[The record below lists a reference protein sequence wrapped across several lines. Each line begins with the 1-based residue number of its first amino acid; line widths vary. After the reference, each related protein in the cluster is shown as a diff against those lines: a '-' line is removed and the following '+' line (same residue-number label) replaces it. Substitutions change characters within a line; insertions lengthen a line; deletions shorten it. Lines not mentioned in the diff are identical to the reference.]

1 MLKLYVK
8 KIFKTANQG
17 DAREESYY
25 TALKEL
31 MEDLA
36 HSFGKSKIHITT
48 LPKSTEAGNPDFRVW
63 DGKQHIVGYIEAKAP
78 TVENLDYIEHSEQL
92 KRYRNTFPNLILTN
106 FFEFRLYRNGILVE
120 KVLIARP
127 FIVHKLKT
135 IPPVEKEPDFT
146 KLMEAFY
153 SFSLPKVYNAK
164 NLAIELAKR
173 TRFLKEEVIV
183 EELAE
188 EEKAGKGFIL
198 GFYDAFRQFL
208 ISGLSKEDFADLY
221 SQTITYGLFA
231 ARMRAKNGFNRKLA
245 YDNIPR
251 TIGILRDVFR
261 FVSFEDVPAQME
273 WIIDDIAEVLS
284 VADVNKLL
292 HEYFREGKGKDP
304 VVHFYETFLA
314 EYDPKTREKRGV
326 YYTPEPVVS
335 YIVRSL
341 HHILKDRFGK
351 ADGMASNTVTVLDP
365 ASGTLT
371 FLAEAAKLA
380 VDEFASKYGQ
390 GGKEGFIKEHIL
402 ENFYAFEL
410 MMAPYAVGH
419 LKMSF
424 LLEEL
429 GYKLQKDDRFK
440 LYLTNTLDME
450 ELEQTSLPGMASL
463 SEESRLAGKVK
474 KEQPILAILGNPP
487 YSGHSANKGEW
498 IDLLLKKGYT
508 HKNGI
513 KDDGYYRVD
522 GKPLGEKNPK
532 WLQDDYVKF
541 IRFGQWKIDQAGEGV
556 LGFITNHSYL
566 DNPTFRGMR
575 ESLMNSFNEIY
586 LLDLHGN
593 SLKKEKCPDGSKD
606 ENVFDIR
613 QGTAIAL
620 FIKTKDLSARNA
632 QAGRNNAN
640 GKKVFHSEL
649 WGMRKGKYDWLI
661 NNDITTTKWQEIAP
675 KSEFYLFVPRDERLL
690 KRYEKSPKITEIF
703 PINSVGIVTA
713 RDKFVIDTDKKVLKR
728 RIRMFCDEKIPDELI
743 SKPYK
748 LKDKVNWKLKSARE
762 KVRNDKDW
770 ENSFAQILYRPF
782 DIQWIFYNDVLVE
795 RSRRNVMRHM
805 MAGENLCLIFTRS
818 TSANKP
824 FEHIFCAQHGM
835 LGRFYPDAACIT
847 YFSPLYLYPDPDKSD
862 LFSQQQDFKK
872 RNPNITRKIFTAL
885 VETYKTKPTPEDV
898 FYYIYAVFYS
908 DTYRTKYAEFLK
920 TDFPRV
926 PFTKDERLFQKLS
939 YYGKRLTDLHLM
951 QSPELDSPV
960 AKFQGT
966 GDKRVDKIKY
976 DKEGKRVYINNDQ
989 YFEGV
994 ENDIWG
1000 YQIGGYQV
1008 LSKWLKDRKGK
1019 ILSLDDVKHYCKIAT
1034 AIKETIGIQESIDEI
1049 YSEMEKKVIE
1059 F

>member
-1 MLKLYVK
+1 MLKSYLK

-25 TALKEL
+25 ATLEEL
-31 MEDLA
+31 FKKIA
-36 HSFGKSKIHITT
+36 QSFGKGKIHITT
-48 LPKSTEAGNPDFRVW
+48 LPKSTEAGNPDFRIW

-78 TVENLDYIEHSEQL
+78 TIENLDLIEESEQL
-92 KRYRNTFPNLILTN
+92 KRYRKTFPNLILTN
-106 FFEFRLYRNGILVE
+106 FFEFRLYRNGILVN

-173 TRFLKEEVIV
+173 TSFLKDEVIA

-188 EEKAGKGFIL
+188 EERTGKGFIL
-198 GFYDAFRQFL
+198 GFYEAFRQFL
-208 ISGLSKEDFADLY
+208 ISGLSKEEFADLY

-245 YDNIPR
+245 YDNIPS

-261 FVSFEDVPAQME
+261 FVSLEDVPAQME

-292 HEYFREGKGKDP
+292 QDYFREGKGKDP

-314 EYDPKTREKRGV
+314 EYDPKARERRGV

-351 ADGMASNTVTVLDP
+351 ADGMASDTVTVLDP

-380 VDEFASKYGQ
+380 VNEFTSKYGD
-390 GGKEGFIKEHIL
+390 GGKEGFIKDHIL
-402 ENFYAFEL
+402 KNFYAFEL

-429 GYKLQKDDRFK
+429 GCSLQKDDRFK

-463 SEESRLAGKVK
+463 SEESHLAGKVK
-474 KEQPILAILGNPP
+474 KEQPILVILGNPP

-498 IDLLLKKGYT
+498 IDRLLKKGYT

-541 IRFGQWKIDQAGEGV
+541 IRFSQWKIDQAGEGV

-575 ESLMNSFNEIY
+575 ESLMNSFDEIY

-620 FIKTKDLSARNA
+620 FIKTK
-632 QAGRNNAN
+632 GNNKS
-640 GKKVFHSEL
+640 KKVFYSEL
-649 WGMRKGKYDWLI
+649 WGMRKEKYDRLI
-661 NNDITTTKWQEIAP
+661 NDDIATTKWQEIAP
-675 KSEFYLFVPRDERLL
+675 KSEFYLFVPRDEKLL
-690 KRYEKSPKITEIF
+690 KQYEKSPKITDIF
-703 PINSVGIVTA
+703 PVNSVGIVTA
-713 RDKFVIDTDKKVLKR
+713 RDKFVIDTDKQALKR

-743 SKPYK
+743 GEPYK
-748 LKDKVNWKLKSARE
+748 LKDKSNWKLKSARE

-795 RSRRNVMRHM
+795 RARRNVMRHM
-805 MAGENLCLIFTRS
+805 MQENLALCVGR
-818 TSANKP
+818 AGQVVGAEKP
-824 FEHIFCAQHGM
+824 WNIVFCSNHIEDFN
-835 LGRFYPDAACIT
+835 LFYRGGSSN
-847 YFSPLYLYPDPDKSD
+847 FPLYLYPDPDQKD
-862 LFSQQQDFKK
+862 LFSHLKESK
-872 RNPNITRKIFTAL
+872 ERKPNISGKIFSTL
-885 VETYKTKPTPEDV
+885 SETYKTKLSPEDI

-908 DTYRTKYAEFLK
+908 NTFRTKYAEFLK

-926 PFTKDERLFQKLS
+926 PFTKDKTLFKKLAG
-939 YYGKRLTDLHLM
+939 YGKRLADLHLM
-951 QSPELDSPV
+951 ESPDLDSPV

-976 DKEGKRVYINNDQ
+976 DKKKERVYINEDQ
-989 YFEGV
+989 YFEGIP
-994 ENDIWG
+994 ENIYQ

-1008 LSKWLKDRKGK
+1008 CNKWLKDRKGK
-1019 ILSLDDVKHYCKIAT
+1019 VLSLDDIKHYCKLTT
-1034 AIKETIGIQESIDEI
+1034 AIKYTINIQKSIDES
-1049 YSEMEKKVIE
+1049 YNEAEKDLIG